1 MKFLQLFLNT
11 REDKNA
17 TSTFA
22 KNYYDYGAYSG
33 YGGSYGYAG
42 YGYAAS
48 YYGQGRVS
56 STEVSITL
64 LDVAAEYGQL
74 NITKWYKNV
83 LGVSNIN
90 PKDKYGNTPLA
101 RASYLGHLEIAK
113 YYIENGYIPSGKVY
127 N

>member
-1 MKFLQLFLNT
+1 MYILESDAETGYLS
-11 REDKNA
+11 R
-17 TSTFA
+17 
-22 KNYYDYGAYSG
+22 G
-33 YGGSYGYAG
+33 YGGYAG
-42 YGYAAS
+42 YGRSYGGYGGYGYAA
-48 YYGQGRVS
+48 YAYGQGRVS
-56 STEVSITL
+56 STEISFTL

-83 LGVSNIN
+83 LGVSDIN
-90 PKDKYGNTPLA
+90 PKDKYGRTPLS